1 MMKMNRKKWLCGVAA
16 CLCLTGSTV
25 PVFADTVTFN
35 ITIPGDII
43 SKRSVKADDE
53 QKFYVTG
60 TKFSGSG
67 KLYCKSRS
75 GGSFRCYRKRYYC
88 MRQQH
93 LILQR
98 FQKILQVQ
106 VLPIRATR
114 CPGTNI
120 LCIVQQV

>member
-1 MMKMNRKKWLCGVAA
+1 MMKKAH
-16 CLCLTGSTV
+16 V

-67 KLYCKSRS
+67 KLYCKSSRLHATTTS
-75 GGSFRCYRKRYYC
+75 NTATISKNTPSASASYTSYALPRYEYFMHCTASVGSLHVEGRYT
-88 MRQQH
+88 
-93 LILQR
+93 
-98 FQKILQVQ
+98 
-106 VLPIRATR
+106 P
-114 CPGTNI
+114 
-120 LCIVQQV
+120 